1 MTQSRCY
8 KKSMQSSIKK
18 IIIFPLISLF
28 ISLVISLGCFIF
40 TGLSNAGI
48 YKIINPDGSIHFT
61 DDPYSGAIGSVRKTV
76 YKSSSYSPKYTSK
89 PVSNAYSSVI
99 DEVAQKYN
107 HDPKLIKSI
116 IKHESNFDPEAVSNK
131 GAVGLM
137 QLMPDT
143 ASRFGVTDTFDP
155 KQNIEGGAAYLDY
168 LMKHFEGDLPLV
180 IAAYNAG
187 EGAVQKYSG
196 IPPYNET
203 QEFVGRVLGTYNGSG
218 DISASGSK
226 MRSTSRAS
234 RTRLIRKNDGS
245 IMITNR

>member
-1 MTQSRCY
+1 MQSR
-8 KKSMQSSIKK
+8 IKK
-18 IIIFPLISLF
+18 IIIILFVSLF
-28 ISLVISLGCFIF
+28 INLGCFIF
-40 TGLSNAGI
+40 TGLSNAVI
-48 YKIINPDGSIHFT
+48 YKIINSDGSIHFT
-61 DDPYSGAIGSVRKTV
+61 DDPYNGAASGAVRKAV
-76 YKSSSYSPKYTSK
+76 YKSSSYTPKYTSK
-89 PVSNAYSSVI
+89 VLSNAYSSVI

-203 QEFVGRVLGTYNGSG
+203 QEFVGRVLGTYTGSG

-226 MRSTSRAS
+226 TKSTTRAS
-234 RTRLIRKNDGS
+234 RTRLVKKNDGS